1 MIGWTWASIVRPIL
15 RRQGC
20 CEAGRGHA
28 VTTSVGK
35 RRFGTSAGSACR
47 LDTTFRRGVI
57 SERRAS
63 VLETCL
69 WRGAKQDVAAMFS
82 ARRCT
87 TYLAAAHS
95 TAAVEGV
102 EGLGRDADAEREGSA
117 ASKGIAAPRGV
128 RERGKT
134 ERGECGVVRERGESE
149 WTIAFSVF

>member
-1 MIGWTWASIVRPIL
+1 MWPRCS
-15 RRQGC
+15 
-20 CEAGRGHA
+20 
-28 VTTSVGK
+28 
-35 RRFGTSAGSACR
+35 
-47 LDTTFRRGVI
+47 
-57 SERRAS
+57 
-63 VLETCL
+63 
-69 WRGAKQDVAAMFS
+69 S

-134 ERGECGVVRERGESE
+134 ERGECGVTEECGSEGNLSEGSAAPIGVRERGESE